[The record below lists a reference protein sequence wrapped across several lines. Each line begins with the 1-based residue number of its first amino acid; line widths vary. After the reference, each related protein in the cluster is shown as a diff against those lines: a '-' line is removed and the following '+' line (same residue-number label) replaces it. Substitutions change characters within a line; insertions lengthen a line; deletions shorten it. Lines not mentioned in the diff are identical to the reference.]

1 MGARAGRAAGVAHLQ
16 SKMRSVASSF
26 QSLGMLIVDEEA
38 ASHWAHD
45 RLLGDLMCPASWLFW
60 VHDAGPQC
68 LLGSVPLCAPCVQT
82 DDLRPCGVIG
92 HQLAARQWRALRD
105 RCVGRRREPTGTPG
119 IQLIAGQTSPQ
130 PL

>member
-1 MGARAGRAAGVAHLQ
+1 MAHLQ

-92 HQLAARQWRALRD
+92 HQLARGSGGRCATGASAGGRQLS
-105 RCVGRRREPTGTPG
+105 TGKVPE
-119 IQLIAGQTSPQ
+119 LIAR
-130 PL
+130 